1 MKKKEIINIIAEE
14 ISNMFEQSRDPS
26 EIVHNWVSS
35 ISMDN
40 NILELCN
47 ILAPESMKDSGDRFS
62 IDINI
67 KNGQR
72 YYNVTWGRKWAT
84 FRQSYGYGVTKLSVS
99 KARTHLKNYYWSKA
113 ASDAHGRFCVTQPY
127 YVADTDSY
135 HIDKPKRRRLPK
147 NWRED
152 Y

>member
-1 MKKKEIINIIAEE
+1 MITGTAEGV
-14 ISNMFEQSRDPS
+14 F
-26 EIVHNWVSS
+26 
-35 ISMDN
+35 N
-40 NILELCN
+40 NTIDTGN
-47 ILAPESMKDSGDRFS
+47 FKSYKDQLLSPKSGDKFS

-84 FRQSYGYGVTKLSVS
+84 FRQSYGYGVIKLSVG
-99 KARTHLKNYYWSKA
+99 KARSHLKNYYWKKA

-127 YVADTDSY
+127 YVANTDSY

>member
-1 MKKKEIINIIAEE
+1 MTTTIVKYLFDNTIDT
-14 ISNMFEQSRDPS
+14 SNFKSY
-26 EIVHNWVSS
+26 
-35 ISMDN
+35 
-40 NILELCN
+40 
-47 ILAPESMKDSGDRFS
+47 KDQLLSPKSGDKFS

-84 FRQSYGYGVTKLSVS
+84 FRQAFGHGVIKLSVI
-99 KARTHLKNYYWSKA
+99 KAKVYLKNYYWRKA
-113 ASDAHGRFCVTQPY
+113 ASDAFGKHCITQPY
-127 YVADTDSY
+127 YLDETKKY
-135 HIDKPKRRRLPK
+135 HTDKPKRRKLPK

>member
-1 MKKKEIINIIAEE
+1 MNDETFAKEKLVQGLFDTTIDT
-14 ISNMFEQSRDPS
+14 SNFKSY
-26 EIVHNWVSS
+26 
-35 ISMDN
+35 
-40 NILELCN
+40 
-47 ILAPESMKDSGDRFS
+47 KDQLLSPKSGDKFS

-84 FRQSYGYGVTKLSVS
+84 FRQSFGYGVIKLSVTNA
-99 KARTHLKNYYWSKA
+99 KTHLKNYYWRKA

>member
-1 MKKKEIINIIAEE
+1 MITSTAEGV
-14 ISNMFEQSRDPS
+14 F
-26 EIVHNWVSS
+26 
-35 ISMDN
+35 DN
-40 NILELCN
+40 TIDTGNFK
-47 ILAPESMKDSGDRFS
+47 SYKDQLLSPKSGDKFS

-84 FRQSYGYGVTKLSVS
+84 FRQSYGYGVIKLSVG
-99 KARTHLKNYYWSKA
+99 KARTYLKDYYWSKA

-135 HIDKPKRRRLPK
+135 YIDKPKRRRLPK